1 MQSSN
6 ARKSSLPRA
15 LALGGLVCLTV
26 AACDIHDNNIQGTL
40 NIDDVNLGLDFDGS
54 FDRDAVKPGDSIPI
68 VIHSEN
74 MFPIAPGDTPPADKI
89 AAAGHFQIYLDGTDH
104 APLLITAEATVNIT
118 IPQQT
123 APGPHKLICR
133 AHHHDGTPTSVSVEI
148 AFTITATAA

>member
-1 MQSSN
+1 
-6 ARKSSLPRA
+6 
-15 LALGGLVCLTV
+15 LGGLVCLTV

-68 VIHSEN
+68 VITPRTCSRSPRATPLQPTRSPGPGTFRSTS
-74 MFPIAPGDTPPADKI
+74 MAPIT
-89 AAAGHFQIYLDGTDH
+89 
-104 APLLITAEATVNIT
+104 PLLITAEATVNIT

-123 APGPHKLICR
+123 APGPPKLICR